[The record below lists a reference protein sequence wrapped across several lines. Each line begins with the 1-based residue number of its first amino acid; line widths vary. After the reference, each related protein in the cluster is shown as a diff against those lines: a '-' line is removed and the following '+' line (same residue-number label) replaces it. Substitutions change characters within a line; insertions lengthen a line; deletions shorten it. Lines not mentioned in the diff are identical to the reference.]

1 MDRQQAE
8 KALAII
14 RGVIENTRED
24 LVAHNWGLIWM
35 VHAFTNSAA
44 FAAIGLLAERH
55 NRSIIWYLGPLAVVA
70 AVNLVIV
77 AALADRDRGV
87 RSVIEY
93 QLHGIW
99 TTFIVFTLAIAAILH
114 LAGASPKLFGPLIA
128 ATSGVGFAMMGV
140 VFYHRFLFLAA
151 AFLLVA
157 LVTPLSAVS
166 AFEWYLI
173 AGVWWVAMFLP
184 GIILFRERRRRMR
197 DERRTQ
203 IF

>member
-24 LVAHNWGLIWM
+24 LAAHNWGLIWM

-55 NRSIIWYLGPLAVVA
+55 NRPIIWYLVPLAVVA
-70 AVNLVIV
+70 VVNLVIV

-128 ATSGVGFAMMGV
+128 ATSGIGFAMMGV
-140 VFYHRFLFLAA
+140 VFSHRFLGLAA

-166 AFEWYLI
+166 AVVWYLI
-173 AGVWWVAMFLP
+173 AGVWWVAMFVP
-184 GIILFRERRRRMR
+184 GIILFRERRRRKR

-203 IF
+203 IL